1 MKTEDTIDMSQR
13 QIQDIPLDEDDYDID
28 ETLAERLVGLT
39 EMFPESFRN
48 FCSSAV
54 SMSGTYTKQG
64 YNLTR
69 NLLWVATSAAT
80 ILVLPVVFEKERA
93 QHHELQRQ
101 QERQILLGPNAAMS
115 GGSPML
121 PGMMPPMPPHS

>member
-1 MKTEDTIDMSQR
+1 
-13 QIQDIPLDEDDYDID
+13 
-28 ETLAERLVGLT
+28 
-39 EMFPESFRN
+39 MFPESFRN
-48 FCSSAV
+48 FCCSAV

-80 ILVLPVVFEKERA
+80 ILILPVVFEKERA

-101 QERQILLGPNAAMS
+101 QERQVHHEL
-115 GGSPML
+115 
-121 PGMMPPMPPHS
+121 